1 MRSCQRESGN
11 CSRSSASQCPNRIW
25 RGRSSPSAPRV
36 TPITDARGLGS
47 HGKRSGAWAK
57 EGNIRLEILCDE
69 VVSQT
74 IIEHLKRTYDQD
86 YGLLIFSS
94 DVELESS

>member
-1 MRSCQRESGN
+1 MPGRKRKLLTVVCESMLESDLAREIVSLG
-11 CSRSSASQCPNRIW
+11 AAGYTVI
-25 RGRSSPSAPRV
+25 
-36 TPITDARGLGS
+36 DARVLGS
-47 HGKRSGAWAK
+47 HGMRSGAWAK

-69 VVSQT
+69 VVSQG
-74 IIEHLKRTYDQD
+74 IIAHLKRTYDKN